1 MSTDRPGILLVH
13 GAGGDPAAWQDV
25 EPLLQRAGFRTLC
38 VTNPLTSLAD
48 DVAHTTAALDEL
60 AGPSGTVVAVG
71 HSLAGPSGTVVAVG
85 HSYGGAVITNVG
97 RDDRVAALVYVAAF
111 APDEGESVDDVCDG
125 YPEGPMSQFQVLG
138 EDGSWQV
145 EDTEESRAV
154 LSWDHT
160 PELRA
165 RPRETRVCNEVIFTE
180 PTGVPGW
187 RLRPS
192 WYVVSADDPAIPPVA
207 QRGMAARAGATTT
220 EVPGTHMTPWLHP
233 DHVANVIVEAAE
245 SVARRVTA

>member
-1 MSTDRPGILLVH
+1 MTTDRPGILLVH

-25 EPLLQRAGFRTLC
+25 APLLQQAGYRTLC
-38 VTNPLTSLAD
+38 VTNPLTSLGD
-48 DVAHTTAALDEL
+48 DVAHTTAAIDEL
-60 AGPSGTVVAVG
+60 AGPTGS
-71 HSLAGPSGTVVAVG
+71 VVAVG

-111 APDEGESVDDVCDG
+111 APAEGESVDDVCDG
-125 YPEGPMSQFQVLG
+125 YPEGPMSQFQVIG

-187 RLRPS
+187 SLRPS

-233 DHVANVIVEAAE
+233 DHVARVVIEAAE
-245 SVARRVTA
+245 SVTAP

>member
-1 MSTDRPGILLVH
+1 MTTDRPGILLVH

-25 EPLLQRAGFRTLC
+25 EPLLQQAGFRTRC
-38 VTNPLTSLAD
+38 VTNPLTSLAAD
-48 DVAHTTAALDEL
+48 LAHTTAELDDL
-60 AGPSGTVVAVG
+60 AGPSGR
-71 HSLAGPSGTVVAVG
+71 VVAVG

-111 APDEGESVDDVCDG
+111 APDEDESIDAICDS
-125 YPEGPMSQFQVLG
+125 YPPAAMSQFQVIG
-138 EDGSWQV
+138 EDGSWEI

-165 RPRETRVCNEVIFTE
+165 RPRETRVCNELIFTE

-192 WYVVSADDPAIPPVA
+192 WYVVAADDPAIPPVA
-207 QRGMAARAGATTT
+207 QRGMAARAGATTS

-233 DHVANVIVEAAE
+233 DHVARVIMEAAAAVEA
-245 SVARRVTA
+245 VTA